1 MEEVF
6 QATYAF
12 EQFVLEYAQYH
23 LNKTTPNLS
32 INSQEIGKG
41 KKKKIYYLQ
50 CRSVD
55 FHVVIVLQEKNPKF
69 FCQKKKLK
77 LKRNEINY
85 INNIFI
91 TTEYDERREGP
102 IWIN

>member
-1 MEEVF
+1 MCLRRHSPDFLMARLGIKQRRKKLGEVF

-41 KKKKIYYLQ
+41 KKKKDLLP
-50 CRSVD
+50 
-55 FHVVIVLQEKNPKF
+55 VVS
-69 FCQKKKLK
+69 
-77 LKRNEINY
+77 
-85 INNIFI
+85 
-91 TTEYDERREGP
+91 
-102 IWIN
+102 

>member
-32 INSQEIGKG
+32 INSQEIGKE
-41 KKKKIYYLQ
+41 KKKNKNDLLP
-50 CRSVD
+50 
-55 FHVVIVLQEKNPKF
+55 VVS
-69 FCQKKKLK
+69 
-77 LKRNEINY
+77 
-85 INNIFI
+85 
-91 TTEYDERREGP
+91 
-102 IWIN
+102 

>member
-41 KKKKIYYLQ
+41 EKKKKKNYLLPLV
-50 CRSVD
+50 S
-55 FHVVIVLQEKNPKF
+55 
-69 FCQKKKLK
+69 
-77 LKRNEINY
+77 
-85 INNIFI
+85 
-91 TTEYDERREGP
+91 
-102 IWIN
+102 

>member
-41 KKKKIYYLQ
+41 KKKQKLFITCSVVVSTFTSWSF
-50 CRSVD
+50 CRKKTLNFSV
-55 FHVVIVLQEKNPKF
+55 
-69 FCQKKKLK
+69 KKKIKIKKKWNK
-77 LKRNEINY
+77 LY
-85 INNIFI
+85 
-91 TTEYDERREGP
+91 
-102 IWIN
+102 

>member
-32 INSQEIGKG
+32 INSHEIGKG

-50 CRSVD
+50 CRSFD
-55 FHVVIVLQEKNPKF
+55 FHVVIVLS
-69 FCQKKKLK
+69 KKKIK
-77 LKRNEINY
+77 IKKKMK
-85 INNIFI
+85 
-91 TTEYDERREGP
+91 
-102 IWIN
+102 

>member
-12 EQFVLEYAQYH
+12 EQFALEYAQYH

-41 KKKKIYYLQ
+41 KNKQKWFITCSVVVSTFTSWSF
-50 CRSVD
+50 CRK
-55 FHVVIVLQEKNPKF
+55 KNPKF
-69 FCQKKKLK
+69 FCQKKKIKIKKKWNK
-77 LKRNEINY
+77 LY
-85 INNIFI
+85 
-91 TTEYDERREGP
+91 
-102 IWIN
+102 

>member
-1 MEEVF
+1 MDAFEEALSRFSNGTFGNQTEEEKMEEVF

-41 KKKKIYYLQ
+41 KKNKNDLLP
-50 CRSVD
+50 
-55 FHVVIVLQEKNPKF
+55 VVS
-69 FCQKKKLK
+69 
-77 LKRNEINY
+77 
-85 INNIFI
+85 
-91 TTEYDERREGP
+91 
-102 IWIN
+102 

>member
-41 KKKKIYYLQ
+41 KKNKNDLLPVVSQ
-50 CRSVD
+50 CRLSRRDRFVGKKT
-55 FHVVIVLQEKNPKF
+55 LN
-69 FCQKKKLK
+69 FCVQKKKKSK
-77 LKRNEINY
+77 LKKN
-85 INNIFI
+85 
-91 TTEYDERREGP
+91 
-102 IWIN
+102 

>member
-41 KKKKIYYLQ
+41 KKTKMIYYLQ

-55 FHVVIVLQEKNPKF
+55 FHVVIVLQEKKP
-69 FCQKKKLK
+69 
-77 LKRNEINY
+77 
-85 INNIFI
+85 
-91 TTEYDERREGP
+91 
-102 IWIN
+102 

>member
-41 KKKKIYYLQ
+41 KKKNKNDLLPVVSQ
-50 CRSVD
+50 CRLLRRDRFVGKKPLN
-55 FHVVIVLQEKNPKF
+55 FYA
-69 FCQKKKLK
+69 KKKIK
-77 LKRNEINY
+77 IKKK
-85 INNIFI
+85 
-91 TTEYDERREGP
+91 
-102 IWIN
+102 

>member
-32 INSQEIGKG
+32 INSQEIGKEKKKNKNDLLPVVSQCPLLRRDRFVG
-41 KKKKIYYLQ
+41 KKPLNFYVKKKIK
-50 CRSVD
+50 
-55 FHVVIVLQEKNPKF
+55 I
-69 FCQKKKLK
+69 
-77 LKRNEINY
+77 KRK
-85 INNIFI
+85 
-91 TTEYDERREGP
+91 
-102 IWIN
+102 

>member
-41 KKKKIYYLQ
+41 KKKRKIIYYLQ
-50 CRSVD
+50 CRSFD

-69 FCQKKKLK
+69 FCVKKKRLK
-77 LKRNEINY
+77 FKKK
-85 INNIFI
+85 
-91 TTEYDERREGP
+91 
-102 IWIN
+102 

>member
-41 KKKKIYYLQ
+41 KK
-50 CRSVD
+50 
-55 FHVVIVLQEKNPKF
+55 EK
-69 FCQKKKLK
+69 L
-77 LKRNEINY
+77 
-85 INNIFI
+85 FI
-91 TTEYDERREGP
+91 TSSVVVSTFTSWSFCRKKP
-102 IWIN
+102 

>member
-32 INSQEIGKG
+32 IKSQEIGKG
-41 KKKKIYYLQ
+41 KKKKDLLPVVSQ
-50 CRSVD
+50 CRLSRRDRFVGKEP
-55 FHVVIVLQEKNPKF
+55 LN
-69 FCQKKKLK
+69 FCVQKKKSK
-77 LKRNEINY
+77 LKKMK
-85 INNIFI
+85 
-91 TTEYDERREGP
+91 
-102 IWIN
+102 

>member
-41 KKKKIYYLQ
+41 KKK
-50 CRSVD
+50 R
-55 FHVVIVLQEKNPKF
+55 
-69 FCQKKKLK
+69 
-77 LKRNEINY
+77 
-85 INNIFI
+85 FI
-91 TTEYDERREGP
+91 TCSVVVSTFTS
-102 IWIN
+102 

>member
-12 EQFVLEYAQYH
+12 EQFALEYAQYH

-41 KKKKIYYLQ
+41 KNK
-50 CRSVD
+50 
-55 FHVVIVLQEKNPKF
+55 
-69 FCQKKKLK
+69 QK
-77 LKRNEINY
+77 
-85 INNIFI
+85 
-91 TTEYDERREGP
+91 
-102 IWIN
+102 

>member
-1 MEEVF
+1 MEAVF
-6 QATYAF
+6 QATYTL

-41 KKKKIYYLQ
+41 KKKKRKIIYYLQ

-55 FHVVIVLQEKNPKF
+55 FHVLIVLQKKTLKCSCVE
-69 FCQKKKLK
+69 KKKLK
-77 LKRNEINY
+77 LKK
-85 INNIFI
+85 
-91 TTEYDERREGP
+91 
-102 IWIN
+102 